1 MSFDLND
8 FFESIKVIVDGRLN
22 DLSYDTTI
30 VATITDDSDKER
42 GHYIVSD
49 GTITFDA
56 YVNDMNYKSGDQVRV
71 SIMNGDWSKKK
82 FIIGLYN
89 ENTDKGALTYIPP
102 LGDVFSAD
110 FSNNNVI
117 NDFTLYSNGQE
128 TVRRIW
134 GKQITPDSSEYALQA
149 NGVYNVITLSGAFQT
164 QLGALSAGG
173 YGLKLDV
180 YSKTEV
186 GSNERIN
193 RFMTFDSSE
202 MIGNPY
208 SFVIDSYQQ
217 KQIAI
222 GFDGIIDE
230 IVLSIYQGVSFD
242 DKGNEVPNL
251 FFDKDNIEIEEL
263 PINFKN
269 LIVGFGSNLSS
280 IEDNSLK
287 FYTPDSTT
295 YKYHNGNGD
304 ETNDKRFGLIWYNK
318 NENNGY
324 VGYSDGVYDPDYDEI
339 QYLKFAHTDSR
350 LTRNIGKTT
359 IANDELSLT
368 LAANIEESQPYMQD
382 IYEALTTSLSSELQ
396 ALGREIS
403 GWASLKTQLN
413 QLIASYVPE
422 GEEESVSAKLVQARE
437 IAEDATQNWAN
448 LYAKI
453 LQHGY
458 NLQNDTYTSVEKRN
472 EALQEIEDWF
482 NNADTGCAGKNPFTE
497 FSTAISNVVT
507 DVNALFI
514 TMEAETR
521 VDSPMAGYRSIYNNY
536 KARVDRVLK
545 EIEVNMS
552 KIITTSKIEW
562 IKDEEDDDFN
572 WFNYYKTHI
581 ATTDYPSYEKPESA
595 FAEYAN
601 KYCMYLYRYVDVPT
615 LVYKEDEEPDSE
627 NNIEYTF
634 GRFLGPNWERV
645 KISKDENGND
655 IPVLNPYLP
664 GEGETIDTEVV
675 DENGN
680 KTIVST
686 TYHRASSEEEIFLNL
701 RMEPTKD
708 IEKYQIVFFHNH
720 ERILSNV
727 LVFTNLEAEDIPPQF
742 TVSAND
748 IIKIEHGSYSQ
759 DHYQAYS
766 QANDLVNIADE
777 SRRRMLQCT
786 YDGVLS
792 GNEALAGAEVFW
804 YIPLNSTM
812 LTYDR
817 KYLVEDLGFFSDID
831 KDGNRQPT
839 ELSKD
844 GYVYFSKTI
853 GYDSEEIPSLD
864 AEDNP
869 IYDSLGNEIKET
881 KITIHPKDR
890 TFCYKIKSY
899 YEHSAQN
906 NTILVEAHIKD
917 SQNRINIVKGELPL
931 TFSSFG
937 TNGTNYTLT
946 IAPNTTQI
954 ASLPPTV
961 PAEELLTEDEW
972 NNLAE
977 DNRLKTIYNSYND
990 YIAAEG
996 ANSLLVLKLGLRN
1009 GDGELLT
1016 LNEGFNVS
1024 VQNENVE
1031 NEEITTRNLKIK
1043 WYASNGKADS
1053 VLTLMPTAEGSK
1065 ERLIEVSRSYDANIP
1080 YVGIASATVEFQEE
1094 LSDGTPRTL
1103 RLSTM
1108 YPIPY
1113 ASSGS
1118 YYISGPTMIVY
1129 NNQGTV
1135 SRCSDEPFKLFQHTV
1150 DGDKEI
1156 TDVNWTIEYYEDDGT
1171 HLAFDGEEYQNIIA
1185 YMPKLDYQK
1194 NTLLPAPMY
1203 TTFEEETA
1211 IIPVIVCKKGTNVV
1225 WSQPIII
1232 TQNNY
1237 ASSTLNQWNGEFKVD
1252 EANGTILST
1261 MVGAG
1266 IKTENNTFEGVL
1278 MGDIQRGA
1286 NFDSN
1291 NASGIGIY
1299 GFNDGAQSFY
1309 LGVDGRAFFGKS
1321 GRGRIYFDGNQGTI
1335 ASASYLQNRQKNAA
1349 ESNDAAY
1356 AEYKV
1361 PIKDED
1367 GNVVGYE
1374 VYNSSGMLIDLD
1386 DGFIDI
1392 KGTAY
1397 ADETGSSY
1405 LDKHELYTQEEW
1417 ESLPDDSQFKFT
1429 PIYTQREWSR
1439 LTNKEHNSYDDYIAL
1454 VQPTPL
1460 TDYDSYV
1467 TAYDVDDI
1475 YIKSYKQSHIHIDA
1489 KSPYLIIHSGQQFNK
1504 NKHLMEISDS
1514 DYYLQTDDYKPT
1526 TFQTSDREAPFT
1538 EADGPGDGF
1547 KLDLKNSLLDAYNL
1561 KITSK
1566 NLFIN
1571 STGDGKP
1578 YFVIKSD
1585 YSETENES
1593 YRNLMYVDNETYY
1606 LQSVDFKPK
1615 DDEGYMGSG
1624 MKLTMRG
1631 TKPGIEA
1638 YNFTLRSGN
1647 TGAGDHRIIL
1657 QDTSPYFIVNTN
1669 GGTEEEPV
1677 SKSLA
1682 VIGDNEFYF
1691 QSADYLPELKDESG
1705 TITQKGV
1712 GMRLSLSGKELK
1724 AYSGFTLKAYQ
1735 PVLQDDG
1742 TYAQGT
1748 SYILV
1753 DATAVDYPFIVYGG
1767 GSLTYTDADGKEQ
1780 SATKQFRV
1788 NWDGSLDAVGGTFK
1802 GAINATS
1809 GTLGTLKVTGTLN
1822 GGKIVG
1828 AGIYGSVIANDEDLT
1843 KATFHVT
1850 TAGHLTAASATIGG
1864 WSVQDTSGSGGY
1876 SGFSYPG
1883 VGSMTQDGLAF
1894 GDNFI
1899 VDADGN
1905 LFATSATFDTSLT
1918 VKAERGGSNVF
1929 TVNSTGDVDVQGNLS
1944 VKGTSVTLASDGA
1957 ARIHLGDSTASENT
1971 IFMYGANIC
1980 LYGDDVWIGS
1990 QGNLSDSIKV
2000 NGPMRTYAGMGIGAD
2015 ITEGYDL
2022 TVNGQSLMKG
2032 DFYYDGDI
2040 YTGSGSSAKKGV
2052 NGTVAVDGTKWFD
2065 SIYLTFENG
2074 ILVSTDEP
2082 DDSTVTVSTMP
2093 DFTTADAGKNLMVNG
2108 SGTGLEW
2115 KKLYAP
2121 ETKGTLKSVWSSSGD
2136 GDDATPAWRTMK
2148 ELLDPPQSA
2157 NAFLSNVIGG
2167 GGSQGMNV
2175 GLSWVTAYPPTTKGT
2190 TTQVWTGGGTSNPS
2204 WKTLNAS
2211 LVNFSNTTVTP
2222 PTDGSG
2228 VYTVSIP
2235 YTKVSSSSETDYTS
2249 GHRVTVYANKELPA
2263 GYRIGGYEDK
2273 GSGWVSVGTV
2283 WASGEAYTKVT
2294 TSTSTS
2300 SVSGQVQISVSTS

>member
-22 DLSYDTTI
+22 DLSYDTTV

-242 DKGNEVPNL
+242 DEGNEVPNL

-324 VGYSDGVYDPDYDEI
+324 IGYSDGVYDPDYDEI

-368 LAANIEESQPYMQD
+368 LAANIEESQPYMQN

-403 GWASLKTQLN
+403 GWESLKTQLN

-472 EALQEIEDWF
+472 KALQEIEDWF
-482 NNADTGCAGKNPFTE
+482 NNADTGCAGQNPFGI
-497 FSTAISNVVT
+497 FSTSVSNAIEE
-507 DVNALFI
+507 VNTLFT
-514 TMEAETR
+514 TMELETR
-521 VDSPMAGYRSIYNNY
+521 VDSSMAGYRSIYNNY

-552 KIITTSKIEW
+552 KIITTSKVEW
-562 IKDEEDDDFN
+562 IKDAEDNDFN
-572 WFNYYKTHI
+572 WFSYYKTHI
-581 ATTDYPSYEKPESA
+581 ATTDYPPYEKPESA

-615 LVYKEDEEPDSE
+615 LVYNEEEEPDSE

-645 KISKDENGND
+645 KLSKDANGND
-655 IPVLNPYLP
+655 ISVLNPYLP
-664 GEGETIDTEVV
+664 GQGETINTEVV
-675 DENGN
+675 DENGD

-686 TYHRASSEEEIFLNL
+686 TYHKASSEEEIFLNL

-792 GNEALAGAEVFW
+792 GNEALAGAEIFW
-804 YIPLNSTM
+804 YMPLNSTM

-869 IYDSLGNEIKET
+869 MYDSLGNEIKET
-881 KITIHPKDR
+881 KITIHPEDR
-890 TFCYKIKSY
+890 AFCYKIKSY

-917 SQNRINIVKGELPL
+917 SQNRMNIVKGELPL

-961 PAEELLTEDEW
+961 PAEELLTEAEW
-972 NNLAE
+972 NDLAE
-977 DNRLKTIYNSYND
+977 DNRLKTIYDSYND
-990 YIAAEG
+990 YVVTEG

-1024 VQNENVE
+1024 IQDENVE
-1031 NEEITTRNLKIK
+1031 NEEITTQNLKIK
-1043 WYASNGKADS
+1043 WHAANGKADS
-1053 VLTLMPTAEGSK
+1053 VLTLIPTAEGSK
-1065 ERLIEVSRSYDANIP
+1065 ERLIEVSRSYNEDIP

-1171 HLAFDGEEYQNIIA
+1171 HLAIDGEEYQNIIA

-1291 NASGIGIY
+1291 NASGIGVY

-1335 ASASYLQNRQKNAA
+1335 ASASYLQNRQENAA
-1349 ESNDAAY
+1349 ESNDAIY

-1361 PIKDED
+1361 PIKDDD
-1367 GNVVGYE
+1367 GNIVGYE

-1405 LDKHELYTQEEW
+1405 LDKHELYTKEEW

-1429 PIYTQREWSR
+1429 PIYTKREWSR

-1504 NKHLMEISDS
+1504 DKHLMEISDGA
-1514 DYYLQTDDYKPT
+1514 YYLQTDNYKQT
-1526 TFQTSDREAPFT
+1526 IFQTSDREAPFM
-1538 EADGPGDGF
+1538 EEEGPGDGF

-1593 YRNLMYVDNETYY
+1593 YRNLMYVDDTTYY
-1606 LQSVDFKPK
+1606 LQSVDFKTK
-1615 DDEGYMGSG
+1615 DILLSESAWNDLSIDEKKYNSYSEYKQNLFLGSG
-1624 MKLTMRG
+1624 MKLTLRG
-1631 TKPGIEA
+1631 SKPGIEA
-1638 YNFTLRSGN
+1638 YNFSLR
-1647 TGAGDHRIIL
+1647 AGDAGFNSIQGKMHEIII
-1657 QDTSPYFIVNTN
+1657 QDESPYILINTKLDN
-1669 GGTEEEPV
+1669 GNAQTLACIGN
-1677 SKSLA
+1677 SLD
-1682 VIGDNEFYF
+1682 GFYF
-1691 QSADYLPELKDESG
+1691 QSDDYVPE
-1705 TITQKGV
+1705 TIDTRGA
-1712 GMRLSLSGKELK
+1712 GMRISLSGHELK
-1724 AYSGFTLKAYQ
+1724 AYEGFTLKAYKDTTDENEANNYLLINANAGSY
-1735 PVLQDDG
+1735 PLSIMGKAKQDDG
-1742 TYAQGT
+1742 TY
-1748 SYILV
+1748 
-1753 DATAVDYPFIVYGG
+1753 
-1767 GSLTYTDADGKEQ
+1767 KEN
-1780 SATKQFRV
+1780 QFRV
-1788 NWDGSLDAVGGTFK
+1788 NWSGALEATGAIISGTINATGGNFTGTITVGGTIRGGTIIGSSLFAK
-1802 GAINATS
+1802 TLDIGGYDSTSNPTVGTGA
-1809 GTLGTLKVTGTLN
+1809 
-1822 GGKIVG
+1822 
-1828 AGIYGSVIANDEDLT
+1828 
-1843 KATFHVT
+1843 FHVSSD
-1850 TAGHLTAASATIGG
+1850 GSFWASKGTIGG
-1864 WSVQDTSGSGGY
+1864 WEVSNSGSG
-1876 SGFSYPG
+1876 FSNGNFTMHP
-1883 VGSMTQDGLAF
+1883 VNGLSF
-1894 GDNFI
+1894 TGT
-1899 VDADGN
+1899 GG
-1905 LFATSATFDTSLT
+1905 SLT
-1918 VKAERGGSNVF
+1918 VDK
-1929 TVNSTGDVDVQGNLS
+1929 
-1944 VKGTSVTLASDGA
+1944 
-1957 ARIHLGDSTASENT
+1957 
-1971 IFMYGANIC
+1971 
-1980 LYGDDVWIGS
+1980 
-1990 QGNLSDSIKV
+1990 
-2000 NGPMRTYAGMGIGAD
+2000 
-2015 ITEGYDL
+2015 
-2022 TVNGQSLMKG
+2022 
-2032 DFYYDGDI
+2032 
-2040 YTGSGSSAKKGV
+2040 
-2052 NGTVAVDGTKWFD
+2052 NGTVTIDKLKVTTDFELTGKGWVSGSLKVGASSYISEKYMFYVSGDSYFSANVGIGIAPDDKYSLKTSKDVYFGSEIIIPNGKHIKNPDDTVKIRIDANGVFFYGKTVAVETNGNFQVGSNGATTKSLFYGYLELPEDTKIRIGSVTKTLYQYVDENSGGFTLFGGDNKTAIANASLTMASSSDGTKLSVGSLTQPIYFKDGVPTLCTELGDLAYKD
-2065 SIYLTFENG
+2065 S
-2074 ILVSTDEP
+2074 
-2082 DDSTVTVSTMP
+2082 VT
-2093 DFTTADAGKNLMVNG
+2093 
-2108 SGTGLEW
+2108 
-2115 KKLYAP
+2115 
-2121 ETKGTLKSVWSSSGD
+2121 
-2136 GDDATPAWRTMK
+2136 
-2148 ELLDPPQSA
+2148 
-2157 NAFLSNVIGG
+2157 
-2167 GGSQGMNV
+2167 
-2175 GLSWVTAYPPTTKGT
+2175 
-2190 TTQVWTGGGTSNPS
+2190 
-2204 WKTLNAS
+2204 AS

-2235 YTKVSSSSETDYTS
+2235 YTKVSSSSETAYTN
-2249 GHRVTVYANKELPA
+2249 GHRVTVYANKKLPA
-2263 GYRIGGYEDK
+2263 GYSIGGYEDK

-2300 SVSGQVQISVSTS
+2300 SVSGQVQVSVSTS

>member
-89 ENTDKGALTYIPP
+89 ENTDKGALTYISP

-242 DKGNEVPNL
+242 DEGNEVPNL

-368 LAANIEESQPYMQD
+368 LAANIEESQPYMQN

-403 GWASLKTQLN
+403 GWESLKIQLN
-413 QLIASYVPE
+413 QLIASYVPA
-422 GEEESVSAKLVQARE
+422 GGTESVSAKLVDARE
-437 IAEDATQNWAN
+437 RAEDATQNWVN
-448 LYAKI
+448 LYAKV

-482 NNADTGCAGKNPFTE
+482 NNTDTGCAGQNPFGI
-497 FSTAISNVVT
+497 FSTSVSNAIEE
-507 DVNALFI
+507 VNTLFT
-514 TMEAETR
+514 TMELETR
-521 VDSPMAGYRSIYNNY
+521 VDSSMAGYRSIYNNY

-562 IKDEEDDDFN
+562 IKDVEDNDFN
-572 WFNYYKTHI
+572 WFSYYKTHI
-581 ATTDYPSYEKPESA
+581 ATTDYPPYEKPESA

-615 LVYKEDEEPDSE
+615 LVYNEEEEPDSE
-627 NNIEYTF
+627 NNIEYIF

-645 KISKDENGND
+645 KLSKDANGND
-655 IPVLNPYLP
+655 ISVLNPYLP
-664 GEGETIDTEVV
+664 GQGETINTEVV

-686 TYHRASSEEEIFLNL
+686 TYHKASSEEEIFLNL

-792 GNEALAGAEVFW
+792 GNEALAGAEIFW
-804 YIPLNSTM
+804 YMPLNSTM

-869 IYDSLGNEIKET
+869 MYDSLGNEIKET
-881 KITIHPKDR
+881 KITIHPEDR
-890 TFCYKIKSY
+890 AFCYKIKSY

-917 SQNRINIVKGELPL
+917 SQNRMNIVKGELPL

-961 PAEELLTEDEW
+961 PAEELLTEAEW
-972 NNLAE
+972 NDLAE
-977 DNRLKTIYNSYND
+977 DNRLKTIYDSYND
-990 YIAAEG
+990 YVVTEG

-1024 VQNENVE
+1024 IQDENVE
-1031 NEEITTRNLKIK
+1031 NEEITTQNLKIK

-1065 ERLIEVSRSYDANIP
+1065 ERLIEVSRSYDENIP

-1335 ASASYLQNRQKNAA
+1335 ASASYLQNRQENAA
-1349 ESNDAAY
+1349 ESNDAVY

-1374 VYNSSGMLIDLD
+1374 IYNSSGMLIDLD

-1392 KGTAY
+1392 KGTTY
-1397 ADETGSSY
+1397 ADEAGSSY
-1405 LDKHELYTQEEW
+1405 LDKHELYTKEEW

-1429 PIYTQREWSR
+1429 PIYTKREWSR
-1439 LTNKEHNSYDDYIAL
+1439 LTNKEHNLYDDYIAL

-1467 TAYDVDDI
+1467 TAYDIDDI

-1504 NKHLMEISDS
+1504 DKHLMEISDS

-1578 YFVIKSD
+1578 YFVIKSN

-1657 QDTSPYFIVNTN
+1657 QDESPYFTVNTN
-1669 GGTEEEPV
+1669 AGTEEEPV
-1677 SKSLA
+1677 TKPLA
-1682 VIGDNEFYF
+1682 IIGNTDFYF
-1691 QSADYLPELKDESG
+1691 QSIDFDDDKKTG
-1705 TITQKGV
+1705 IK
-1712 GMRLSLSGKELK
+1712 LSLSDKKLI
-1724 AYSGFTLKAYQ
+1724 AYSGFTLQAYKGTQ
-1735 PVLQDDG
+1735 YVL
-1742 TYAQGT
+1742 
-1748 SYILV
+1748 L
-1753 DATAVDYPFIVYGG
+1753 DATAASYPLKVYG
-1767 GSLTYTDADGKEQ
+1767 SDEKYFQ
-1780 SATKQFRV
+1780 V
-1788 NWDGSLDAVGGTFK
+1788 NWDGGLYATGADIKGT
-1802 GAINATS
+1802 INATS
-1809 GTLGTLKVTGTLN
+1809 GSFNGTITAID
-1822 GGKIVG
+1822 GKIGGWVIGETTLTGG
-1828 AGIYGSVIANDEDLT
+1828 AVELNSGGSITVKDAN
-1843 KATFHVT
+1843 TFHVSS
-1850 TAGHLTAASATIGG
+1850 GGNLTCTSATIGG
-1864 WSVQDTSGSGGY
+1864 WNVSSGESGFSNGNFSMTPLGGLSFTGTGGSLVVGADGTTTITKLNVVTSLSTSGTCQAYIDGNCGIGTEPVTGKSLVTSGDINIGGNIDIGGHVTADGTKTAGYDSAVEVTVDTPWGNPFTAEFWAGTKMTFRNGLLMEVSEITQTASDSYETSLNEKYLTLAKVNSGIANTDTIYVPTTTGTDGQVWMSTGSGGNWEKL
-1876 SGFSYPG
+1876 GE
-1883 VGSMTQDGLAF
+1883 LAY
-1894 GDNFI
+1894 
-1899 VDADGN
+1899 
-1905 LFATSATFDTSLT
+1905 
-1918 VKAERGGSNVF
+1918 K
-1929 TVNSTGDVDVQGNLS
+1929 
-1944 VKGTSVTLASDGA
+1944 
-1957 ARIHLGDSTASENT
+1957 
-1971 IFMYGANIC
+1971 
-1980 LYGDDVWIGS
+1980 
-1990 QGNLSDSIKV
+1990 DSIKKKV
-2000 NGPMRTYAGMGIGAD
+2000 NITMSGSYTVPMSGYYTRSANTSTAYTVKKPNAAYSASYKYYYCRDGKMYGPVNSLPGNQDDYIKVFVANSSDSTNYVVVDQTISYYTTTAASNRTIN
-2015 ITEGYDL
+2015 L
-2022 TVNGQSLMKG
+2022 
-2032 DFYYDGDI
+2032 
-2040 YTGSGSSAKKGV
+2040 TGS
-2052 NGTVAVDGTKWFD
+2052 
-2065 SIYLTFENG
+2065 
-2074 ILVSTDEP
+2074 
-2082 DDSTVTVSTMP
+2082 
-2093 DFTTADAGKNLMVNG
+2093 
-2108 SGTGLEW
+2108 
-2115 KKLYAP
+2115 
-2121 ETKGTLKSVWSSSGD
+2121 
-2136 GDDATPAWRTMK
+2136 
-2148 ELLDPPQSA
+2148 
-2157 NAFLSNVIGG
+2157 
-2167 GGSQGMNV
+2167 
-2175 GLSWVTAYPPTTKGT
+2175 
-2190 TTQVWTGGGTSNPS
+2190 
-2204 WKTLNAS
+2204 KTLTNQEFVAS
-2211 LVNFSNTTVTP
+2211 DTDDDIDFNISGITFTV
-2222 PTDGSG
+2222 
-2228 VYTVSIP
+2228 
-2235 YTKVSSSSETDYTS
+2235 
-2249 GHRVTVYANKELPA
+2249 PA
-2263 GYRIGGYEDK
+2263 
-2273 GSGWVSVGTV
+2273 T
-2283 WASGEAYTKVT
+2283 
-2294 TSTSTS
+2294 
-2300 SVSGQVQISVSTS
+2300 

>member
-22 DLSYDTTI
+22 DLSYDTTV

-89 ENTDKGALTYIPP
+89 ENTGKGALTYIPP

-269 LIVGFGSNLSS
+269 LIVGFGSNLSA

-324 VGYSDGVYDPDYDEI
+324 VGYSDGVYDPNYDEI

-359 IANDELSLT
+359 VGNDELSLT
-368 LAANIEESQPYMQD
+368 LAANIEESQPYMQN

-396 ALGREIS
+396 ALGREIN
-403 GWASLKTQLN
+403 GWESLKTQLN

-422 GEEESVSAKLVQARE
+422 GGTESVSAKLVDARE
-437 IAEDATQNWAN
+437 RAEDATQNWVN
-448 LYAKI
+448 LYAKV

-458 NLQNDTYTSVEKRN
+458 NLQNDIYTSVEKRN

-482 NNADTGCAGKNPFTE
+482 NNTDTGCAGQNPFE
-497 FSTAISNVVT
+497 IFSTSVSNAIEEINT
-507 DVNALFI
+507 LFT
-514 TMEAETR
+514 TMELETR

-562 IKDEEDDDFN
+562 IKDAEDNDFN
-572 WFNYYKTHI
+572 WFSYYKTHI
-581 ATTDYPSYEKPESA
+581 ATTDYPPYEKPESA

-615 LVYKEDEEPDSE
+615 LAYNEEEEPDSE

-645 KISKDENGND
+645 KLSKDVNGND
-655 IPVLNPYLP
+655 ISVLNPYLP
-664 GEGETIDTEVV
+664 GQGETINTEVV

-686 TYHRASSEEEIFLNL
+686 TYHKASSEEEIFLNL

-748 IIKIEHGSYSQ
+748 IIQIEHGSYSQ

-792 GNEALAGAEVFW
+792 GNEALAGAEIFW

-869 IYDSLGNEIKET
+869 MYDSLGNEIKET
-881 KITIHPKDR
+881 KITIHPEDR

-917 SQNRINIVKGELPL
+917 SQNRMNIVKGELPL

-954 ASLPPTV
+954 ASLPPTI

-977 DNRLKTIYNSYND
+977 DNRLKTIYDSYND
-990 YIAAEG
+990 YVAAEG
-996 ANSLLVLKLGLRN
+996 TNSLLVLKLGLRN

-1024 VQNENVE
+1024 VQDENVE

-1065 ERLIEVSRSYDANIP
+1065 ERLIEVSRSYDEDIP

-1135 SRCSDEPFKLFQHTV
+1135 SRCSDEPFKLFQHTI

-1156 TDVNWTIEYYEDDGT
+1156 TDVNWIIEYYEDDGT

-1309 LGVDGRAFFGKS
+1309 LGVDGRAFFGKA

-1335 ASASYLQNRQKNAA
+1335 ASASYLQNRQENAA
-1349 ESNDAAY
+1349 EDNDAAY

-1361 PIKDED
+1361 PIKDDD
-1367 GNVVGYE
+1367 GNIVGYE

-1392 KGTAY
+1392 KGTSY
-1397 ADETGSSY
+1397 ADDAQSSY
-1405 LDKHELYTQEEW
+1405 LGKHELYTEEEW
-1417 ESLPDDSQFKFT
+1417 KALPNNSQFKYT
-1429 PIYTQREWSR
+1429 PIYTEREWNR
-1439 LTNKEHNSYDDYIAL
+1439 LTNKEHSSYDDYISL

-1467 TAYDVDDI
+1467 NAYDIDDI

-1504 NKHLMEISDS
+1504 DKHLMEISDG

-1526 TFQTSDREAPFT
+1526 TFQTTDREAPFID
-1538 EADGPGDGF
+1538 EEGPGDGF

-1585 YSETENES
+1585 DSETANES
-1593 YRNLMYVDNETYY
+1593 YRNLMYVDDTTYY

-1647 TGAGDHRIIL
+1647 TGAGDHRIII
-1657 QDTSPYFIVNTN
+1657 QDKSPYFTVNTN
-1669 GGTEEEPV
+1669 AGTTENPIT
-1677 SKSLA
+1677 KPLA
-1682 VIGDNEFYF
+1682 TIGDDEFSF
-1691 QSADYLPELKDESG
+1691 QSADYEPEG
-1705 TITQKGV
+1705 NNQRGV

-1724 AYSGFTLKAYQ
+1724 AYSGFTLKAFK
-1735 PVLQDDG
+1735 PTTGDSSN
-1742 TYAQGT
+1742 
-1748 SYILV
+1748 SYILI
-1753 DATAVDYPFIVYGG
+1753 DANASVYPFVVYGG
-1767 GSLTYTDADGKEQ
+1767 GSITYNEYNDKGEKVPQT
-1780 SATKQFRV
+1780 ATKQFQV
-1788 NWDGSLDAVGGTFK
+1788 NWDGTLNAVGGSFK

-1809 GTLGTLKVTGTLN
+1809 GFISGDLDVIGSLKGGTISGATILGGTLDIGGSGAVGGGSFSVANN
-1822 GGKIVG
+1822 GSFV
-1828 AGIYGSVIANDEDLT
+1828 
-1843 KATFHVT
+1843 ATE
-1850 TAGHLTAASATIGG
+1850 GTIGG
-1864 WSVQDTSGSGGY
+1864 WQVTES
-1876 SGFSYPG
+1876 SGFSNSA
-1883 VGSMTQDGLAF
+1883 GSVYVNPDGMGF
-1894 GDNFI
+1894 GTNFA
-1899 VDADGN
+1899 VDEDGN
-1905 LFATSATFDTSLT
+1905 LTATSAVFDTSLT
-1918 VKAERGGSNVF
+1918 VKSSKSAATNVLYVDSSGNTEISGNVGIGTKPDTSYTLTLNGGIKIKSGSYIQNNSKDGEKIQFAGNGIFVHGDFIDLASKEIEIGSSHTGSTVEFWGSTHVYGEF
-1929 TVNSTGDVDVQGNLS
+1929 TIDTSLATRVYLGNGSAVKVTDGTQGEVTLLEYVKNHAKGWSLFGGEQSTVVDSALYLVNSDGSTKASIGSTTQPVYFLNGVPTACTELGDLAYKD
-1944 VKGTSVTLASDGA
+1944 SVT
-1957 ARIHLGDSTASENT
+1957 
-1971 IFMYGANIC
+1971 
-1980 LYGDDVWIGS
+1980 
-1990 QGNLSDSIKV
+1990 
-2000 NGPMRTYAGMGIGAD
+2000 
-2015 ITEGYDL
+2015 
-2022 TVNGQSLMKG
+2022 
-2032 DFYYDGDI
+2032 
-2040 YTGSGSSAKKGV
+2040 
-2052 NGTVAVDGTKWFD
+2052 
-2065 SIYLTFENG
+2065 
-2074 ILVSTDEP
+2074 
-2082 DDSTVTVSTMP
+2082 
-2093 DFTTADAGKNLMVNG
+2093 
-2108 SGTGLEW
+2108 
-2115 KKLYAP
+2115 
-2121 ETKGTLKSVWSSSGD
+2121 
-2136 GDDATPAWRTMK
+2136 
-2148 ELLDPPQSA
+2148 
-2157 NAFLSNVIGG
+2157 
-2167 GGSQGMNV
+2167 
-2175 GLSWVTAYPPTTKGT
+2175 
-2190 TTQVWTGGGTSNPS
+2190 
-2204 WKTLNAS
+2204 AS

-2228 VYTVSIP
+2228 VYTISIP
-2235 YTKVSSSSETDYTS
+2235 YTKVSTSSSTATTS
-2249 GHRVTVYANKELPA
+2249 GHSVKVYANKALPA
-2263 GYRIGGYEDK
+2263 GYSIGGYEDK
-2273 GSGWVSVGTV
+2273 GSDWVQVGSV
-2283 WASGEAYTKVT
+2283 WASGESYTKVT

-2300 SVSGQVQISVSTS
+2300 SVSGQVQVSISTS

>member
-22 DLSYDTTI
+22 DLSYDTTV

-82 FIIGLYN
+82 FIIGLYS

-110 FSNNNVI
+110 FSNSNVI

-242 DKGNEVPNL
+242 DEGNEIPNL
-251 FFDKDNIEIEEL
+251 FYDKDNIEIEEL

-269 LIVGFGSNLSS
+269 LIVGFGSNLSA

-324 VGYSDGVYDPDYDEI
+324 VGYSDGVYDPNYDEI

-359 IANDELSLT
+359 VGNDELSLT
-368 LAANIEESQPYMQD
+368 LAANIEESQPYMQN

-403 GWASLKTQLN
+403 GWESLKTQLN

-437 IAEDATQNWAN
+437 VAEDATQNWAN

-497 FSTAISNVVT
+497 FSTAISNAIT

-581 ATTDYPSYEKPESA
+581 AATDYPSYEKPESA

-615 LVYKEDEEPDSE
+615 LVYKEDEEPDSD

-645 KISKDENGND
+645 KLSKDENGND

-664 GEGETIDTEVV
+664 GEGETVDIEVV

-680 KTIVST
+680 KTTVST
-686 TYHRASSEEEIFLNL
+686 TYHKASSEEEIFLNL

-748 IIKIEHGSYSQ
+748 IIQIEHGSYSQ

-786 YDGVLS
+786 YDGALS
-792 GNEALAGAEVFW
+792 GNETLAGAEIFW
-804 YIPLNSTM
+804 YMPLNSTM

-831 KDGNRQPT
+831 KDGNRQAT

-853 GYDSEEIPSLD
+853 GYDSEEIPAVD
-864 AEDNP
+864 AENNP
-869 IYDSLGNEIKET
+869 IYDSLGNEVKET
-881 KITIHPKDR
+881 KITIHPEDR

-917 SQNRINIVKGELPL
+917 SQNRMNIVKGELPL

-954 ASLPPTV
+954 ASLPPTI

-977 DNRLKTIYNSYND
+977 DNRLKTIYNNYND
-990 YIAAEG
+990 YIVAEG
-996 ANSLLVLKLGLRN
+996 TNSLLVLKLGLRN

-1024 VQNENVE
+1024 VQDENVE

-1065 ERLIEVSRSYDANIP
+1065 ERLIEVSRSYDENIP
-1080 YVGIASATVEFQEE
+1080 YVGVASATVEFQEE

-1156 TDVNWTIEYYEDDGT
+1156 TDVNWSIEYYEDDGT
-1171 HLAFDGEEYQNIIA
+1171 HLEIDGEEYQNIIA

-1203 TTFEEETA
+1203 TTFEEETV
-1211 IIPVIVCKKGTNVV
+1211 IIPVIVCKKGTDVV

-1291 NASGIGIY
+1291 NASGIGVY

-1335 ASASYLQNRQKNAA
+1335 ASASYLQNRQENAV

-1367 GNVVGYE
+1367 GKVIGYE
-1374 VYNSSGMLIDLD
+1374 IYNSSGMLIDLD

-1405 LDKHELYTQEEW
+1405 LDKHELYTKEEW
-1417 ESLPDDSQFKFT
+1417 ESLPNDSQFRFT
-1429 PIYTQREWSR
+1429 PIYTKREWSR
-1439 LTNKEHNSYDDYIAL
+1439 LTNKEHSSYDDYIAL
-1454 VQPTPL
+1454 VQPTQL

-1467 TAYDVDDI
+1467 AAYDVDDI

-1504 NKHLMEISDS
+1504 DKHLMEISDS
-1514 DYYLQTDDYKPT
+1514 DYYLQTDDYDT
-1526 TFQTSDREAPFT
+1526 TEFDYD
-1538 EADGPGDGF
+1538 DGGTAGDGKGF
-1547 KLDLKNSLLDAYNL
+1547 RLDLKNSLLNAYKL

-1566 NLFIN
+1566 NLFLN
-1571 STGDGKP
+1571 STSNNREP
-1578 YFVIKSD
+1578 YFVIKHNEDLSD
-1585 YSETENES
+1585 DGTPTEKN
-1593 YRNLMYVDNETYY
+1593 YKNLMYVGRDNYY
-1606 LQSVDFKPK
+1606 LQSANYIPMASGESGHMGQGMRLDLAGNSPK
-1615 DDEGYMGSG
+1615 
-1624 MKLTMRG
+1624 
-1631 TKPGIEA
+1631 IIA
-1638 YNFTLRSGN
+1638 YNFDLRAGN
-1647 TGAGDHRIIL
+1647 VKGIDDTGAEAYLGSHEIIITD
-1657 QDTSPYFIVNTN
+1657 QGTSNGNPYFQINTVDSNDKTKVKTLVNITQ
-1669 GGTEEEPV
+1669 TEQ
-1677 SKSLA
+1677 SL
-1682 VIGDNEFYF
+1682 
-1691 QSADYLPELKDESG
+1691 QSADYLPPSG
-1705 TITQKGV
+1705 DVRGK
-1712 GMRLSLSGKELK
+1712 GMRISLSGKELK
-1724 AYSGFTLKAYQ
+1724 AYSGFTLKAFK
-1735 PVLQDDG
+1735 DSTDN
-1742 TYAQGT
+1742 
-1748 SYILV
+1748 YILI
-1753 DATAVDYPFIVYGG
+1753 DATATSYPLKVYGK
-1767 GSLTYTDADGKEQ
+1767 SNTTDDDGNTITVEKEF
-1780 SATKQFRV
+1780 KV
-1788 NWDGSLDAVGGTFK
+1788 NWNGGLEAT
-1802 GAINATS
+1802 GANITGTINATD
-1809 GTLGTLKVTGTLN
+1809 GTLGNLTVNGTLN
-1822 GGKIVG
+1822 GGTIKG
-1828 AGIYGSVIANDEDLT
+1828 ANIYGSVIANNEDLT
-1843 KATFHVT
+1843 KASFHVT

-1864 WSVQDTSGSGGY
+1864 WNVSDTSGSGGY

-1883 VGSMTQDGLAF
+1883 VGSMTQNGLSF
-1894 GDNFI
+1894 GENFV
-1899 VDADGN
+1899 VDEKGN
-1905 LFATSATFDTSLT
+1905 LKATSAVFDTKLT
-1918 VKAERGGSNVF
+1918 VTGTRDGTTVMEVDANGNILLDGNITLGASQFLYLTDDKKDYIYSTAGWIFVNADKVTVGAVDSNVIIQKNVEIKGEAKITAKLATGGESVSETYNTVIGGSTYLKGQLYV
-1929 TVNSTGDVDVQGNLS
+1929 TAGGNP
-1944 VKGTSVTLASDGA
+1944 KGA
-1957 ARIHLGDSTASENT
+1957 
-1971 IFMYGANIC
+1971 
-1980 LYGDDVWIGS
+1980 
-1990 QGNLSDSIKV
+1990 
-2000 NGPMRTYAGMGIGAD
+2000 YA
-2015 ITEGYDL
+2015 
-2022 TVNGQSLMKG
+2022 
-2032 DFYYDGDI
+2032 
-2040 YTGSGSSAKKGV
+2040 
-2052 NGTVAVDGTKWFD
+2052 NGTTKSFKVGTWSPK
-2065 SIYLTFENG
+2065 YLQFSNG
-2074 ILVSTDEP
+2074 ILVGVTDSAGSDVEGEGADSVIPEYSTAG
-2082 DDSTVTVSTMP
+2082 TVLTV
-2093 DFTTADAGKNLMVNG
+2093 N
-2108 SGTGLEW
+2108 
-2115 KKLYAP
+2115 
-2121 ETKGTLKSVWSSSGD
+2121 SSGD
-2136 GDDATPAWRTMK
+2136 GLVWSFIKKKFDVTMTGTATIDMSGYYTRSGPYTGYKVTDVAAYARRTRYYYTLSGSSTIYGPVSSLPQTYDKSVSFWQAYDDGVDYVRNDGSFTYYTTTPA
-2148 ELLDPPQSA
+2148 
-2157 NAFLSNVIGG
+2157 SNKDVSIT
-2167 GGSQGMNV
+2167 
-2175 GLSWVTAYPPTTKGT
+2175 LA
-2190 TTQVWTGGGTSNPS
+2190 GTSDEI
-2204 WKTLNAS
+2204 TL
-2211 LVNFSNTTVTP
+2211 
-2222 PTDGSG
+2222 DGG
-2228 VYTVSIP
+2228 
-2235 YTKVSSSSETDYTS
+2235 
-2249 GHRVTVYANKELPA
+2249 N
-2263 GYRIGGYEDK
+2263 
-2273 GSGWVSVGTV
+2273 
-2283 WASGEAYTKVT
+2283 
-2294 TSTSTS
+2294 STNGNIAITITGATES
-2300 SVSGQVQISVSTS
+2300 

>member
-89 ENTDKGALTYIPP
+89 ENTNKGALTYIPP

-110 FSNNNVI
+110 FSNSNVI

-339 QYLKFAHTDSR
+339 QYLQFAHTDSR

-403 GWASLKTQLN
+403 GWESLKTQLN

-422 GEEESVSAKLVQARE
+422 GEVESVSAKLVDARE
-437 IAEDATQNWAN
+437 RAENATQNWVN
-448 LYAKI
+448 LYAKV

-482 NNADTGCAGKNPFTE
+482 NNTDTGCAGQNPFGI
-497 FSTAISNVVT
+497 FSTSVSNAIEE
-507 DVNALFI
+507 VNILFT
-514 TMEAETR
+514 TMELETR
-521 VDSPMAGYRSIYNNY
+521 VDSSMAGYRSIYNNY

-562 IKDEEDDDFN
+562 IKDVEDDDFN
-572 WFNYYKTHI
+572 WFSYYKTHI
-581 ATTDYPSYEKPESA
+581 ATTDYPPYKKPESA

-615 LVYKEDEEPDSE
+615 LVYNEEEEPDSE

-645 KISKDENGND
+645 KLSKDENGND

-664 GEGETIDTEVV
+664 SKGETINTEVV

-680 KTIVST
+680 KSTIST
-686 TYHRASSEEEIFLNL
+686 TYHKASSEEEIFLNL

-792 GNEALAGAEVFW
+792 GNEALAGAEIFW
-804 YIPLNSTM
+804 YMPLNSTM

-853 GYDSEEIPSLD
+853 GYDSEEIPSVD
-864 AEDNP
+864 AENNP

-881 KITIHPKDR
+881 KITIHPEDR

-917 SQNRINIVKGELPL
+917 SQNRMNIVKGELPL

-954 ASLPPTV
+954 ASLPPTI

-977 DNRLKTIYNSYND
+977 DNRLKTIYDSYND
-990 YIAAEG
+990 YITAEG

-1024 VQNENVE
+1024 IQDENVE

-1065 ERLIEVSRSYDANIP
+1065 ERLIEVSRSYDEDIP

-1171 HLAFDGEEYQNIIA
+1171 HLAIDGEEYQNIIA

-1309 LGVDGRAFFGKS
+1309 LGIDGRAFFGKS

-1335 ASASYLQNRQKNAA
+1335 ASASYLQNRQENAA
-1349 ESNDAAY
+1349 ESNNAIY

-1367 GNVVGYE
+1367 GSVVGYE
-1374 VYNSSGMLIDLD
+1374 IYNSSGMLIDLD

-1405 LDKHELYTQEEW
+1405 LDKHELYTKEEW
-1417 ESLPDDSQFKFT
+1417 ESLPNDSQFKFT
-1429 PIYTQREWSR
+1429 PIYTKREWSR
-1439 LTNKEHNSYDDYIAL
+1439 LTNKEHSSYDDYIAL

-1514 DYYLQTDDYKPT
+1514 DYYLQTDDYKRT
-1526 TFQTSDREAPFT
+1526 TFQTSDREAPFA

-1606 LQSVDFKPK
+1606 LQSVDFKTK
-1615 DDEGYMGSG
+1615 DVVLTEEQWNALVSDDPRKAYSSYKEYKKQIYMGSG
-1624 MKLTMRG
+1624 MNLTMRG

-1647 TGAGDHRIIL
+1647 TGAGDHRVIL

-1705 TITQKGV
+1705 AITQNGV

-1724 AYSGFTLKAYQ
+1724 AYSGFTLQAYKGSQ
-1735 PVLQDDG
+1735 YVL
-1742 TYAQGT
+1742 
-1748 SYILV
+1748 L
-1753 DATAVDYPFIVYGG
+1753 DATATSYPLRVF
-1767 GSLTYTDADGKEQ
+1767 GSED
-1780 SATKQFRV
+1780 KQFRV
-1788 NWDGSLDAVGGTFK
+1788 NWDGGMYATGVEIKGTINATGGDFTGTITVGGTIRGGTIIGSSLFAK
-1802 GAINATS
+1802 TLDIGGYDSTSNPTAGTGA
-1809 GTLGTLKVTGTLN
+1809 
-1822 GGKIVG
+1822 
-1828 AGIYGSVIANDEDLT
+1828 
-1843 KATFHVT
+1843 FHVSSD
-1850 TAGHLTAASATIGG
+1850 GSFWASKGTIGG
-1864 WSVQDTSGSGGY
+1864 WEVSNSGSG
-1876 SGFSYPG
+1876 FSNGNFTMHP
-1883 VGSMTQDGLAF
+1883 VNGLSF
-1894 GDNFI
+1894 TGT
-1899 VDADGN
+1899 GG
-1905 LFATSATFDTSLT
+1905 SLT
-1918 VKAERGGSNVF
+1918 VDK
-1929 TVNSTGDVDVQGNLS
+1929 
-1944 VKGTSVTLASDGA
+1944 
-1957 ARIHLGDSTASENT
+1957 
-1971 IFMYGANIC
+1971 
-1980 LYGDDVWIGS
+1980 
-1990 QGNLSDSIKV
+1990 
-2000 NGPMRTYAGMGIGAD
+2000 
-2015 ITEGYDL
+2015 
-2022 TVNGQSLMKG
+2022 
-2032 DFYYDGDI
+2032 
-2040 YTGSGSSAKKGV
+2040 
-2052 NGTVAVDGTKWFD
+2052 NGTVTIDKLKVTTDFELTGKGWVSGSLKVGASSYISEKYMFYVSGDSYFSANVGIGTAPDDKYSLKTSKDVYFGSEIIIPNGKHIKNPDGTVKIRIDANGVFFYGKTVAVETNGNFQVGSNGATTKSLFYGYLELPEDTKIRIGSVTKTLYQYVDENSGGFTLFGGDNKTAIANASLTMASSSDGTKLSVGGLTQPVYFKD
-2065 SIYLTFENG
+2065 GVPTLCTELGDLAYKSSIT
-2074 ILVSTDEP
+2074 
-2082 DDSTVTVSTMP
+2082 
-2093 DFTTADAGKNLMVNG
+2093 
-2108 SGTGLEW
+2108 
-2115 KKLYAP
+2115 
-2121 ETKGTLKSVWSSSGD
+2121 
-2136 GDDATPAWRTMK
+2136 
-2148 ELLDPPQSA
+2148 
-2157 NAFLSNVIGG
+2157 
-2167 GGSQGMNV
+2167 
-2175 GLSWVTAYPPTTKGT
+2175 
-2190 TTQVWTGGGTSNPS
+2190 
-2204 WKTLNAS
+2204 AS
-2211 LVNFSNTTVTP
+2211 LVNFSNTTVAADP
-2222 PTDGSG
+2222 DSGAG
-2228 VYTVSIP
+2228 VYSISITDPVTIPTYASTTVYLYTTTRPTGGGYFSTSETTNSNNIP
-2235 YTKVSSSSETDYTS
+2235 QGAYWTKITRNIVTNTTATSNKTFTGKVKVS
-2249 GHRVTVYANKELPA
+2249 
-2263 GYRIGGYEDK
+2263 
-2273 GSGWVSVGTV
+2273 VSAT
-2283 WASGEAYTKVT
+2283 
-2294 TSTSTS
+2294 
-2300 SVSGQVQISVSTS
+2300 

>member
-22 DLSYDTTI
+22 DLSYDTTV

-242 DKGNEVPNL
+242 DEGNEVPNL

-304 ETNDKRFGLIWYNK
+304 ETNDKHFGLIWYNK

-368 LAANIEESQPYMQD
+368 LAANIEESQPYMQN

-403 GWASLKTQLN
+403 GWESLKTQLN
-413 QLIASYVPE
+413 QLIASYVPA
-422 GEEESVSAKLVQARE
+422 GGTESVSAKLVDARE
-437 IAEDATQNWAN
+437 RAEDATQNWVN
-448 LYAKI
+448 LYAKV

-482 NNADTGCAGKNPFTE
+482 NNTDTGCAGQNPFGI
-497 FSTAISNVVT
+497 FSTSVSNAIEE
-507 DVNALFI
+507 VNTLFT
-514 TMEAETR
+514 TMELETR
-521 VDSPMAGYRSIYNNY
+521 VDSSMAGYRSIYNNY

-545 EIEVNMS
+545 EVEVNMS

-562 IKDEEDDDFN
+562 IKDVEDNDFN
-572 WFNYYKTHI
+572 WFSYYKTHI
-581 ATTDYPSYEKPESA
+581 ATTDYPPYEKPESA

-615 LVYKEDEEPDSE
+615 LVYNEEEEPDSE

-645 KISKDENGND
+645 KLSKDANGND
-655 IPVLNPYLP
+655 ISVLNPYLP
-664 GEGETIDTEVV
+664 GQGETINTEVV

-686 TYHRASSEEEIFLNL
+686 TYHKASSEEEIFLNL

-792 GNEALAGAEVFW
+792 GNEALAGAEIFW
-804 YIPLNSTM
+804 YMPLNSTM

-831 KDGNRQPT
+831 KDGNRQAT

-853 GYDSEEIPSLD
+853 GYDSEEIPSVD
-864 AEDNP
+864 AENNP
-869 IYDSLGNEIKET
+869 IYDSLGNEVKET
-881 KITIHPKDR
+881 KITIHPEDR
-890 TFCYKIKSY
+890 AFCYKIKSY

-917 SQNRINIVKGELPL
+917 SQNRMNIVKGELPL

-961 PAEELLTEDEW
+961 PAEELLTEAEW
-972 NNLAE
+972 NALAD
-977 DNRLKTIYNSYND
+977 DNRLKTIYDSYNSY
-990 YIAAEG
+990 ATAEG
-996 ANSLLVLKLGLRN
+996 ANSLLVLKLALRN
-1009 GDGELLT
+1009 GDGELIT
-1016 LNEGFNVS
+1016 LNEGFNVMMPNTDGEDES
-1024 VQNENVE
+1024 VE
-1031 NEEITTRNLKIK
+1031 NEDITTRNLKIK
-1043 WYASNGKADS
+1043 WYASNGKSDS
-1053 VLTLMPTAEGSK
+1053 VLTLMPTAEGAK
-1065 ERLIEVSRSYDANIP
+1065 ERLIEVSRSYDENIP
-1080 YVGIASATVEFQEE
+1080 YVGVASATVEFQEE

-1156 TDVNWTIEYYEDDGT
+1156 TDVNWSIEYYEDDGT
-1171 HLAFDGEEYQNIIA
+1171 HLEIDGEEYQNIIA

-1291 NASGIGIY
+1291 NASGIGVY

-1335 ASASYLQNRQKNAA
+1335 ASASYLQNRQENAA
-1349 ESNDAAY
+1349 ESNDATY

-1361 PIKDED
+1361 PIKDDD
-1367 GNVVGYE
+1367 GNIVGYE

-1405 LDKHELYTQEEW
+1405 LDKHELYTKEEW

-1429 PIYTQREWSR
+1429 PIYTKREWSR

-1504 NKHLMEISDS
+1504 DKHLMEISDGA
-1514 DYYLQTDDYKPT
+1514 YYLQTDNYKQT
-1526 TFQTSDREAPFT
+1526 IFQTSDREAPFM
-1538 EADGPGDGF
+1538 EEEGPGDGF

-1593 YRNLMYVDNETYY
+1593 YRNLMYVDDTTYY
-1606 LQSVDFKPK
+1606 LQSVDFKTK
-1615 DDEGYMGSG
+1615 DILLSESAWNDLSIDEKKYNSYSEYKQNLFLGSG
-1624 MKLTMRG
+1624 MKLTLRG
-1631 TKPGIEA
+1631 SKPGIEA
-1638 YNFTLRSGN
+1638 YNFSLR
-1647 TGAGDHRIIL
+1647 AGDAGFNSIQGKMHEIII
-1657 QDTSPYFIVNTN
+1657 QDESPYILINTKLDN
-1669 GGTEEEPV
+1669 GNAQTLACIGN
-1677 SKSLA
+1677 SLD
-1682 VIGDNEFYF
+1682 GFYF
-1691 QSADYLPELKDESG
+1691 QSDDYVPE
-1705 TITQKGV
+1705 TIDTRGA
-1712 GMRLSLSGKELK
+1712 GMRISLSGHELK
-1724 AYSGFTLKAYQ
+1724 AYEGFTLKAYKDTTDENEANNYLLINANAGSY
-1735 PVLQDDG
+1735 PLSIMGKAKQDDG
-1742 TYAQGT
+1742 TY
-1748 SYILV
+1748 
-1753 DATAVDYPFIVYGG
+1753 
-1767 GSLTYTDADGKEQ
+1767 KEN
-1780 SATKQFRV
+1780 QFRV
-1788 NWDGSLDAVGGTFK
+1788 NWSGALEATGAIISGTINATGGNFTGTITVGGTIRGGTIIGSSLFAK
-1802 GAINATS
+1802 TLDIGGYDSTSNPTVGTGA
-1809 GTLGTLKVTGTLN
+1809 
-1822 GGKIVG
+1822 
-1828 AGIYGSVIANDEDLT
+1828 
-1843 KATFHVT
+1843 FHVSSD
-1850 TAGHLTAASATIGG
+1850 GSFWASKGTIGG
-1864 WSVQDTSGSGGY
+1864 WEVSNSGSG
-1876 SGFSYPG
+1876 FSNGNFTMHP
-1883 VGSMTQDGLAF
+1883 VNGLSF
-1894 GDNFI
+1894 TGT
-1899 VDADGN
+1899 GG
-1905 LFATSATFDTSLT
+1905 SLT
-1918 VKAERGGSNVF
+1918 VKKDGTV
-1929 TVNSTGDVDVQGNLS
+1929 TVNKINVTSKATFTETCQVHITGNVGINRVPLTTYDLSVNGKTYLSGAIGIGTPPADLYDLKVNGDTYIGGTLYLGGTSTYMKLYSNGIWFQGNLLTFNTS
-1944 VKGTSVTLASDGA
+1944 YIQVGQGGTATTMTFLAGSTLTLGAGSTFNLGTGSTAYFSAPENIMIGEKTLPQYIDSMDSFSFITIPGSNTKAVGYAVTAQKIGTSATTYTSLGSATKPIYLNNG
-1957 ARIHLGDSTASENT
+1957 IFTECTQLGDLA
-1971 IFMYGANIC
+1971 YK
-1980 LYGDDVWIGS
+1980 
-1990 QGNLSDSIKV
+1990 DSI
-2000 NGPMRTYAGMGIGAD
+2000 T
-2015 ITEGYDL
+2015 
-2022 TVNGQSLMKG
+2022 
-2032 DFYYDGDI
+2032 
-2040 YTGSGSSAKKGV
+2040 
-2052 NGTVAVDGTKWFD
+2052 
-2065 SIYLTFENG
+2065 
-2074 ILVSTDEP
+2074 
-2082 DDSTVTVSTMP
+2082 
-2093 DFTTADAGKNLMVNG
+2093 
-2108 SGTGLEW
+2108 
-2115 KKLYAP
+2115 
-2121 ETKGTLKSVWSSSGD
+2121 
-2136 GDDATPAWRTMK
+2136 
-2148 ELLDPPQSA
+2148 
-2157 NAFLSNVIGG
+2157 
-2167 GGSQGMNV
+2167 
-2175 GLSWVTAYPPTTKGT
+2175 
-2190 TTQVWTGGGTSNPS
+2190 
-2204 WKTLNAS
+2204 AS

-2235 YTKVSSSSETDYTS
+2235 YTKVSSSSETAYTS
-2249 GHRVTVYANKELPA
+2249 GHRVTVYANKTLPV
-2263 GYRIGGYEDK
+2263 GYSIGGYEDK
-2273 GSGWVSVGTV
+2273 GSGWVPVGTV
-2283 WASGEAYTKVT
+2283 WASGEEYTKVT

-2300 SVSGQVQISVSTS
+2300 SVSGKVQVSVSTS